1 MITIDQYSEN
11 DLTDINSL
19 IQEISME
26 FIKPISSSDST
37 NKTITIDM
45 LWLAKENDSLLGT
58 IGIVSL
64 SHNNGILKSMF
75 VKKEFRGE
83 NMGVSRLLLT
93 TAINWSKEKGIQNL
107 FLGTMT
113 QFKAAQNF
121 YLKNG
126 FFKIDKAQLPSDFM
140 NNPIDDLYYKLDLK
154 KLPPTKPKPR

>member
-1 MITIDQYSEN
+1 MIKIDQYSEN
-11 DLTDINSL
+11 DQSDINSL
-19 IQEISME
+19 IKEISIE
-26 FIKPISSSDST
+26 FIEPISSPDST
-37 NKTITIDM
+37 HKTITVDK
-45 LWLAKENDSLLGT
+45 LWLARDNGSLLGT

-64 SHNNGILKSMF
+64 SQNNGILKSMF

-83 NMGVSRLLLT
+83 NLGVSKLLLT

-154 KLPPTKPKPR
+154 KLPPTKPKLH